1 MKVVVF
7 GASGRTGQHILTKS
21 VEHDH
26 QVTAVTRD
34 PKGFPSG
41 HATVSVVRG
50 DVTQPPEVASAVAGQ
65 DAVLVALGSTT
76 MLKRDPTLV
85 EGMGNIVAAMEDAG
99 VERLVYLSFLG
110 VRDGQSQL
118 SVLGRYL
125 AAPLILRNVVADH
138 EEKGKLIRDSGL
150 AWTIVRAPRLTNGP
164 AGRSY
169 RVGEQITANTIV
181 PTFSRAD
188 VAGFMVGVLVRD
200 EYISKTPAIMY

>member
-1 MKVVVF
+1 MIVVVF

-99 VERLVYLSFLG
+99 VERLVYLAFLG
-110 VRDGQSQL
+110 VWDGRSQL

-125 AAPLILRNVVADH
+125 VAPLILRNVVSDH
-138 EEKGKLIRDSGL
+138 EEKEKLIRDSGL
-150 AWTIVRAPRLTNGP
+150 AWTIVRAPRLTNAP

-169 RVGEQITANTIV
+169 RVGEEITANTIV
-181 PTFSRAD
+181 PTISRAD
-188 VAGFMVGVLVRD
+188 VSAFMVEVLVRD
-200 EYISKTPAIMY
+200 EYIGKTPAIMY